1 MTMQNTEE
9 LKEAAEQTTEQAQ
22 AAQDQPEGTEPPASA
37 EEAAQEAPK
46 TFDEAYVKA
55 LRKESAGYR
64 EKAKRADELAA
75 RLHTALV
82 QADGRLQDPSDLPF
96 DPAHLDTPEAVTEAI
111 EALLQSKPH
120 LASRRPSG
128 TIPQGATPENGDG
141 FSLAGLLRRNAA

>member
-9 LKEAAEQTTEQAQ
+9 LKVTEEQAPEQAQ
-22 AAQDQPEGTEPPASA
+22 AAQEQPEGTEPPVST

-46 TFDEAYVKA
+46 TFDESYVKA

-75 RLHTALV
+75 RLHSALV
-82 QADGRLQDPSDLPF
+82 KADGRLQDPSDLPY
-96 DPAHLDTPEAVTEAI
+96 DDAHLETPEAITEAI

-128 TIPQGATPENGDG
+128 VIPQGATPENGDG